1 MANIREIQGRIKSVR
16 DTMKIT
22 NAMYMISS
30 TKLRKARKSL
40 ESTESYFFA
49 LQDMILKIREH
60 SPDIRS
66 RFFDERPEKRKDE
79 KVRGIIVVTADKGLA
94 GAYNHNILKLI
105 QEMTGEHGK
114 TKLYVVGEMG
124 RHYFAGK
131 RIEVAEH
138 FEYSAQNPSLHR
150 ARVISSRLTENFL
163 SGMLDEV
170 YIVFTEI
177 KNAYICE
184 PKVMKL
190 LPFSLEKPAFLE
202 NAALTGETEESGT
215 ETEQLIFK
223 PDPEHV
229 LDNIIPDCVMGY
241 VYGALVESF
250 CSEQNSRMLAME
262 TANNNAKEMIGELS
276 VEFNRARQAMITQ
289 EITEV
294 IAGARAQK
302 RGKKNARAK
311 SCGLG

>member
-30 TKLRKARKSL
+30 TKLQKARKSL
-40 ESTESYFFA
+40 ESTEEYFFA
-49 LQDMILKIREH
+49 LQDMIMKIKDH
-60 SPDIRS
+60 SPDIHS
-66 RFFDERPEKRKDE
+66 RFFDERPEKKKED

-94 GAYNHNILKLI
+94 GAYNHNILKRI
-105 QEMTGEHGK
+105 QELTREHENAR
-114 TKLYVVGEMG
+114 LYVVGEMG

-131 RIEVAEH
+131 NTEVAEH

-163 SGMLDEV
+163 SGVLDEV

-177 KNAYICE
+177 KSAYVCE
-184 PKVMKL
+184 PKIMKL
-190 LPFSLEKPAFLE
+190 LPFSLDEPAFLE
-202 NAALTGETEESGT
+202 SDKGEKNGPEADH
-215 ETEQLIFK
+215 LIFK

-229 LDNIIPDCVMGY
+229 LDNIIPDCIMGY

-262 TANNNAKEMIGELS
+262 TANNNAKEMISELS

-302 RGKKNARAK
+302 RGKKTAG
-311 SCGLG
+311 CGKKR

>member
-30 TKLRKARKSL
+30 TKLQKARKSL
-40 ESTESYFFA
+40 ESTENYFFT
-49 LQDMILKIREH
+49 LQDMILKIREQ
-60 SPDIRS
+60 SPDINS
-66 RFFDERPEKRKDE
+66 RFFDERTEKKKEE

-105 QEMTGEHGK
+105 QNMTGEHGR

-124 RHYFAGK
+124 RHYFAAK
-131 RIEVAEH
+131 KIEIAEH

-150 ARVISSRLTENFL
+150 ARVISSRVTENYL
-163 SGMLDEV
+163 SGQLDEV

-177 KNAYICE
+177 RNAYSCE
-184 PKVMKL
+184 TKVMKL
-190 LPFSLEKPAFLE
+190 LPFSLDEPAFLE
-202 NAALTGETEESGT
+202 NGSGEEAAENSGSD
-215 ETEQLIFK
+215 QLIFK

-229 LDNIIPDCVMGY
+229 LDNIIPDCIMGY

-262 TANNNAKEMIGELS
+262 TANNNAREMINELS

-294 IAGARAQK
+294 IAGARAQR
-302 RGKKNARAK
+302 RGKKTAK
-311 SCGLG
+311 RER